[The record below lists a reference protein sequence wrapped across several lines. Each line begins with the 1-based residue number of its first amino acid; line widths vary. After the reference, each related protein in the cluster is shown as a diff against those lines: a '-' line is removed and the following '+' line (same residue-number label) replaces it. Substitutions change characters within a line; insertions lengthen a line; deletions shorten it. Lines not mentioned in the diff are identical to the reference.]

1 MNQQLPKPAELLLHY
16 NYGTA
21 ALKQW
26 GKNTGVL
33 TNCPNIPH
41 PPVPALV
48 ATLVGEPT
56 RVKHDHSITIWK
68 QDAVMSQS
76 GQGSRSKRKRGK
88 GAAGD
93 LDSEEQ
99 DKWDE
104 NDMMLF
110 L

>member
-1 MNQQLPKPAELLLHY
+1 MLQWIVTPNDKFALNLFPNNTDATFMNQQLPKPAELLLHY

-56 RVKHDHSITIWK
+56 RVKHDHSITI
-68 QDAVMSQS
+68 
-76 GQGSRSKRKRGK
+76 
-88 GAAGD
+88 
-93 LDSEEQ
+93 
-99 DKWDE
+99 
-104 NDMMLF
+104 
-110 L
+110 